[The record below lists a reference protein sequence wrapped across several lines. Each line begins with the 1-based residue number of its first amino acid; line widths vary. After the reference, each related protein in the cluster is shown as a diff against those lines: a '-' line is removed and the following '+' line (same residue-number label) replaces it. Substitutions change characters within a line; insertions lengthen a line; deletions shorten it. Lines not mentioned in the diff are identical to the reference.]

1 LSNVL
6 LEGLL
11 SLCLLRVLLNTLHFC
26 FAACGSSAQLSC
38 CLVGQWESLR
48 IEVATGQDSWKFQV

>member
-38 CLVGQWESLR
+38 GLVGQWESLR
-48 IEVATGQDSWKFQV
+48 AVPMGH